1 MSSLSTRETDRLS
14 VDGHLFF
21 PVKTVKTNHTEITEA
36 AKDRP
41 SPWCAEN
48 PVEALPSSTIIAACE
63 TYRKKF
69 PVANFLHYPSLIAE
83 LSSNPASV
91 DPVFVAAL
99 LSLCVR
105 FMPDHR
111 LEAAETY
118 AEYACKQLAH
128 RAFEAPSLYLAQS
141 LVMITFYEWG
151 SGRPYKAWMYSGMAT
166 YMIQSLLKTADD
178 SMEHNPQDFQ
188 ASQTQYEQLVR
199 TYWCCFA
206 QDCEL
211 SSGARQH
218 FALSFRQISVPLPTS
233 DRDFNFGRLSSHRLM
248 PSDMSKHS
256 PLSRNLTIDYGLTI
270 VTRGFDIFVRILRFA
285 NESRRGRTLTLPQD
299 PSSPRVVW
307 QRLKEELDEWRFL
320 QDVTVRYPAT
330 SAQAHV
336 ALGYGELFAYIN
348 LVYFMSILFLYRDQL
363 LSSLKPHAD
372 LLHDSQPL
380 SNVDESQPIGQLF
393 DAAQNIGGILAALE
407 VSGAPVITPYSGF
420 SIFVAAHINM
430 YGTVCPQRYP
440 GGLERA
446 EEEKRAN
453 LAYLE
458 RLSKYWPVG
467 QNWWRTVQE
476 ANRFYEIARN
486 NQLHVRDGAG
496 HLTIAGTLDEYGDIR
511 SVRPRQ
517 EESQPILEREN
528 MPTALR
534 NRNSHQAALGSHSRH
549 PGTAPMDAVPLGES
563 HELQV
568 EMLQWPFIDESWS
581 LGFDTGFDTAWPSL
595 GLNDLVG
602 FIVALVALKISQRSK
617 HPKELSFGWQ
627 RAQLLGAFFNG
638 VFLLSLG
645 ISIFLQSID
654 RFVSLERIENPKLV
668 LIVGCVGLALNLIS
682 GLFLHEHDHG
692 ESNTVDSPDNGVE
705 LSTALSSLERR
716 NSLSTR
722 VLRPHVEH
730 RHNVKSQAKKGHDL
744 GMMGVLIHVLG
755 DAANNL
761 GVIIAALVVWKAKY
775 EGRYYAD
782 PAVSMAIAIVIL
794 LSSLP
799 LGIGTI
805 LLQSVPLGVDPED
818 VKHDLEAIPGV
829 ESVHELHIW
838 RLNQEKALA
847 SVHLAVSDE
856 LIADFMETAKII
868 NECFHAYGIHST
880 TLQPEHVRP
889 IPSDTR
895 SIQGQETAGF
905 IVDGGVKKRH
915 VIDPNSGASPETLST
930 FRISQSKISS
940 QSNHVQE
947 ASGDLV
953 TANAYQNSELF
964 WALRGGGGGT
974 FGIVTRVTVR
984 TFEEI
989 PVVVTTMNITTAG
1002 GDPAFWTAVAD
1013 FHAVLPAVTDA
1024 RGGGY
1029 YFIIPNLPWENNQ
1042 TLSVLRFYL
1051 FHTNTSNTTEVGQM
1065 YEPLMKKLNATAGV
1079 YTQYM
1084 SLPMSSVHEALSK
1097 LMLVGDSDETGSIA
1111 VIFSR
1116 LFSKDLLTSKDGPAR
1131 LASAM
1136 SKFRYT
1142 PWQTVSGM
1150 VVGGGAVAENAGK
1163 VDSALNPA
1171 WRKAIAHIVYSRSWS
1186 ANATLAQQ
1194 QAVIKNVTEV
1204 ELPLLQGVEGADKMG
1219 AYVNEAFA
1227 YEPNFQESFWGRNY
1241 RRLYRIKQK
1250 WDPAGLFVAR
1260 RMVGSE
1266 DWDEQGLCRVAK
1278 RALLSGEDYAGGCS
1292 LVYFVSEL

>member
-233 DRDFNFGRLSSHRLM
+233 DRDFNFGLLSSHRLM

-534 NRNSHQAALGSHSRH
+534 NRNKVVLIY
-549 PGTAPMDAVPLGES
+549 
-563 HELQV
+563 LQ
-568 EMLQWPFIDESWS
+568 
-581 LGFDTGFDTAWPSL
+581 
-595 GLNDLVG
+595 LNDLVG
-602 FIVALVALKISQRSK
+602 FIVALVALKVA
-617 HPKELSFGWQ
+617 ELLHVLPWR

-930 FRISQSKISS
+930 CLISCGSTCEWYTCCS
-940 QSNHVQE
+940 Q
-947 ASGDLV
+947 DK
-953 TANAYQNSELF
+953 
-964 WALRGGGGGT
+964 
-974 FGIVTRVTVR
+974 
-984 TFEEI
+984 
-989 PVVVTTMNITTAG
+989 
-1002 GDPAFWTAVAD
+1002 
-1013 FHAVLPAVTDA
+1013 
-1024 RGGGY
+1024 
-1029 YFIIPNLPWENNQ
+1029 
-1042 TLSVLRFYL
+1042 SV
-1051 FHTNTSNTTEVGQM
+1051 
-1065 YEPLMKKLNATAGV
+1065 
-1079 YTQYM
+1079 
-1084 SLPMSSVHEALSK
+1084 
-1097 LMLVGDSDETGSIA
+1097 
-1111 VIFSR
+1111 
-1116 LFSKDLLTSKDGPAR
+1116 
-1131 LASAM
+1131 
-1136 SKFRYT
+1136 
-1142 PWQTVSGM
+1142 
-1150 VVGGGAVAENAGK
+1150 
-1163 VDSALNPA
+1163 
-1171 WRKAIAHIVYSRSWS
+1171 
-1186 ANATLAQQ
+1186 
-1194 QAVIKNVTEV
+1194 
-1204 ELPLLQGVEGADKMG
+1204 
-1219 AYVNEAFA
+1219 
-1227 YEPNFQESFWGRNY
+1227 
-1241 RRLYRIKQK
+1241 
-1250 WDPAGLFVAR
+1250 
-1260 RMVGSE
+1260 
-1266 DWDEQGLCRVAK
+1266 
-1278 RALLSGEDYAGGCS
+1278 
-1292 LVYFVSEL
+1292 